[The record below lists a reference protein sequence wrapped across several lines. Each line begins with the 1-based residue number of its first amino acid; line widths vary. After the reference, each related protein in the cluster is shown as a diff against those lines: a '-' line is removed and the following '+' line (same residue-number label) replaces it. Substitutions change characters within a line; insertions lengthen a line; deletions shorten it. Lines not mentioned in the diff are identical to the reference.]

1 MCLFVSM
8 HSFELLQS
16 FKVLVQQSLFNRC
29 ICITGNHFIVLVNL
43 KNTNQTE
50 IFWFYCLLGMF
61 WVFFSVRSLTSTIIR
76 RASCPLAPSITAL
89 WTRSTCCAG
98 CRTSSYERWVGRRKH
113 TKKNNPVIKC
123 RIIGGQAGETTQTKT
138 SVE

>member
-1 MCLFVSM
+1 MCLFVSIP
-8 HSFELLQS
+8 HLNYYNHLRYWCSRVCLIYVYALTINCFGKSEKYKSDRNILVLL
-16 FKVLVQQSLFNRC
+16 FTRYVL
-29 ICITGNHFIVLVNL
+29 G
-43 KNTNQTE
+43 
-50 IFWFYCLLGMF
+50 
-61 WVFFSVRSLTSTIIR
+61 FFSVRSLTSTIIR
-76 RASCPLAPSITAL
+76 RASCPLAPSTTAL

>member
-29 ICITGNHFIVLVNL
+29 ICINHLIVLVNL

-61 WVFFSVRSLTSTIIR
+61 WGFFSVRSLTSTIIR
-76 RASCPLAPSITAL
+76 RASCPSAPSTTAL